1 MPKVVPEYKEQAR
14 MRIIETAGKL
24 FMEKGYHHSKMTDIA
39 IALGISKGAIYRYF
53 KSKKQLFY
61 EVLERGMSSR
71 TDEILTILASDDPLY
86 ITTSDFFDMKIR
98 RAIETR
104 TSGLDLLLEVNKD
117 EKLRKHINNL
127 YENAYQEFLDQIERM
142 KQQGNVKMTADIT
155 LLWRGL
161 VALRDGLIISSLLG
175 ADIDDAKRVWEYLSR
190 LIINEVL
197 A

>member
-24 FMEKGYHHSKMTDIA
+24 FMEKGYHHSKMADIA

-61 EVLERGMSSR
+61 EVIKRGLSSR

-98 RAIETR
+98 RAIEIR
-104 TSGLDLLLEVNKD
+104 TSGLALLLEVNKD
-117 EKLRKHINNL
+117 EQLRKHINKL
-127 YENAYQEFLDQIERM
+127 YENAYQEFLEQIERM
-142 KQQGNVKMTADIT
+142 KQQGNVKMTADIA

-161 VALRDGLIISSLLG
+161 VALRDGLIISSLLR
-175 ADIDDAKRVWEYLSR
+175 ADIDDAKRAWEYLSR